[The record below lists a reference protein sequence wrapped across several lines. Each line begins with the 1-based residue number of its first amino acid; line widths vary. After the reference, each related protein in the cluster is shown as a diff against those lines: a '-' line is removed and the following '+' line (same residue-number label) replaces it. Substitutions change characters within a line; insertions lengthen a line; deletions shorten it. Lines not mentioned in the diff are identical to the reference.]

1 MSEKGPEPDA
11 SPGRV
16 NVATADVGSF
26 RMQCWTWGC
35 SMELRCYALSALEMV
50 IRVVSE
56 DQKKSDGNVLPL
68 HPMSEM
74 NTVERFTKGVGS
86 YEASCRKCDA

>member
-1 MSEKGPEPDA
+1 MG
-11 SPGRV
+11 
-16 NVATADVGSF
+16 
-26 RMQCWTWGC
+26 
-35 SMELRCYALSALEMV
+35 LRCYALSALEMA

-56 DQKKSDGNVLPL
+56 DQKHQKSNGNQYYRFI
-68 HPMSEM
+68 PMSEM